1 MIKLYVISFVKK
13 KTDVVSFLRVGN
25 VSSPTQSTGKAN
37 GVHFFVYI
45 KKSPCSASSKGAS
58 PRAAVITARLVA
70 RQPSDLGQVT
80 AQRCLLC
87 QLVLAAEQATPPC
100 NILEHQPFARLPAP
114 WARRW
119 AGPAGRLWF
128 RLGSWTCL
136 RPACTQRE
144 VSASASGLTV
154 GGQRGPLGHVPAIP
168 RASLG
173 LVT

>member
-25 VSSPTQSTGKAN
+25 VSSPTQSPGKAN
-37 GVHFFVYI
+37 GVHFFVRI
-45 KKSPCSASSKGAS
+45 KKSRRSASSKGAS
-58 PRAAVITARLVA
+58 PRAAMITARLV
-70 RQPSDLGQVT
+70 DLGQVM

-136 RPACTQRE
+136 RPACTRRE

-154 GGQRGPLGHVPAIP
+154 GGQRGPLGHIPAIP

>member
-13 KTDVVSFLRVGN
+13 KTEVVSFLRVGD
-25 VSSPTQSTGKAN
+25 VSSSPTRSTGKAN
-37 GVHFFVYI
+37 GVNFFVCI
-45 KKSPCSASSKGAS
+45 KKSRCSASSKGAS
-58 PRAAVITARLVA
+58 PWAAMITARLI
-70 RQPSDLGQVT
+70 DLGQVT
-80 AQRCLLC
+80 AQQCLLC
-87 QLVLAAEQATPPC
+87 QLVLAAEQATPPR

-136 RPACTQRE
+136 RPACTRRE

-154 GGQRGPLGHVPAIP
+154 GGQRGPLGHVSAIP

>member
-13 KTDVVSFLRVGN
+13 KTEVVSFLRVGN
-25 VSSPTQSTGKAN
+25 VSSPTQSPGKAN

-45 KKSPCSASSKGAS
+45 KKSRCSASSKGAS
-58 PRAAVITARLVA
+58 PRAAVITARLV
-70 RQPSDLGQVT
+70 DLGQVT

-119 AGPAGRLWF
+119 AGPAGPGRLWF

-136 RPACTQRE
+136 RPACTRRE

-154 GGQRGPLGHVPAIP
+154 GEQRGPLGHVPAIP

>member
-13 KTDVVSFLRVGN
+13 KTEVVSFLRVGN
-25 VSSPTQSTGKAN
+25 VSSSPTQSPGKAN
-37 GVHFFVYI
+37 GMHFFVCI
-45 KKSPCSASSKGAS
+45 KKSRRSASSKGAS
-58 PRAAVITARLVA
+58 PRAAVITARLV
-70 RQPSDLGQVT
+70 DLGQVT

>member
-25 VSSPTQSTGKAN
+25 VSSSPTQSPGKAN
-37 GVHFFVYI
+37 GVHFFVCI
-45 KKSPCSASSKGAS
+45 KKSRRSASSKGAS
-58 PRAAVITARLVA
+58 PRAAVITARLV
-70 RQPSDLGQVT
+70 DLGQVT

-136 RPACTQRE
+136 RPACTRRE

>member
-1 MIKLYVISFVKK
+1 MIKLHVISFVKK

-25 VSSPTQSTGKAN
+25 VSLSPTQSPGKAN
-37 GVHFFVYI
+37 SVHFFVCI
-45 KKSPCSASSKGAS
+45 KKSRRSASSKGAS
-58 PRAAVITARLVA
+58 PRAAMITARLV
-70 RQPSDLGQVT
+70 DLGQVT

-136 RPACTQRE
+136 RPACTRRE

-173 LVT
+173 LGT

>member
-13 KTDVVSFLRVGN
+13 KTEVVSFLHVGN
-25 VSSPTQSTGKAN
+25 VSSSPTQSPGKAN
-37 GVHFFVYI
+37 GVHFFVCS
-45 KKSPCSASSKGAS
+45 KKSRCSASSKGAS
-58 PRAAVITARLVA
+58 PRAAVITARLV
-70 RQPSDLGQVT
+70 DLGQVT

-87 QLVLAAEQATPPC
+87 QLVLAAEQATSPC

-119 AGPAGRLWF
+119 AGPAGPGRLWF

>member
-1 MIKLYVISFVKK
+1 MIKLHVISFVKK

-25 VSSPTQSTGKAN
+25 VSSSPTQSPGKAN
-37 GVHFFVYI
+37 GVHFFVCI
-45 KKSPCSASSKGAS
+45 KKSRRSASSKGAS
-58 PRAAVITARLVA
+58 PRAAVITARLV
-70 RQPSDLGQVT
+70 DLGQVT

-119 AGPAGRLWF
+119 AGPAGPGRLWF

>member
-13 KTDVVSFLRVGN
+13 KTEVVSFLRVGN
-25 VSSPTQSTGKAN
+25 VSSSPTQSPGKAN
-37 GVHFFVYI
+37 GVHFFVCI
-45 KKSPCSASSKGAS
+45 KKSRRSASSKGAS
-58 PRAAVITARLVA
+58 PRAAVITARLV
-70 RQPSDLGQVT
+70 DLGQVT

-128 RLGSWTCL
+128 RLGS
-136 RPACTQRE
+136 
-144 VSASASGLTV
+144 
-154 GGQRGPLGHVPAIP
+154 
-168 RASLG
+168 
-173 LVT
+173 